1 MTNPCYKCEDRH
13 QGCHAKCGKYAEWDA
28 ARSKARKAQ
37 TKYNEANDFLIRSI
51 FKTRRKP

>member
-13 QGCHAKCGKYAEWDA
+13 QGCHAKCERYAEWNA
-28 ARSKARKAQ
+28 GRSKARKAQ
-37 TKYNEANDFLIRSI
+37 IKYNEANDFLIRSI